1 MNAAWITG
9 RTFLSFQS
17 EGEIET
23 SQQMDIKKKWE
34 KK

>member
-1 MNAAWITG
+1 MLNMNAAWITG

-23 SQQMDIKKKWE
+23 SQQMGIKKK
-34 KK
+34 